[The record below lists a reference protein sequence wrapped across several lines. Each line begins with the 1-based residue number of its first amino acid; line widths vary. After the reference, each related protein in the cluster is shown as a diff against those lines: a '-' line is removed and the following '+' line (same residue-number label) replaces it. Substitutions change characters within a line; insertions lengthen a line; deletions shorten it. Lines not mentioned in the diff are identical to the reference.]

1 MLPLINNQIDW
12 LSIYFAF
19 IIILVFIPVAIYTKG
34 YVMEYKKHYSVKYM
48 LSLIILFV
56 VSMIGVVLSDN
67 AINFLVFWE
76 IMSISS
82 FFLVIYEYLNKE
94 SLKAGIF
101 YFVMT
106 HISGL
111 FLMIMFALLYKYTGS
126 FEFKEILKVSVNFS
140 PKQQYIIFIL
150 ALFGFG
156 AKMGIVPLHAWL
168 PKAHPAAPSNVSALM
183 SGVMLKVA
191 LYGFIRVTFVFLGNM
206 PILCGVIVLV
216 IGTITAIYSILNAL
230 LQNNIKKLLAY
241 SSAENIGLIFAT
253 LGISMI
259 AMNYN
264 LKMLAS
270 LALTAALLHCLNHAI
285 FKSLLFLNA
294 GSVLYATGTKNMD
307 ELGGLSKRM
316 KFTAICA
323 FIGTCAISA
332 VPPFNGFASEIL
344 ILRSFIEAITKVSNI
359 WVIILIFSC
368 AIIVALT
375 SGAAF
380 YASVKS
386 FGITFLGKP
395 RTEKAENVKTIPL
408 SMNIGQGL
416 LAVLA
421 IVTGIFSPFIIRE
434 ISYYTN
440 NLLEISEKSLS
451 FKNETEI
458 IVFTIILICIT
469 FILYM
474 FNKINSSNKK
484 QEISDTWACGYTQ
497 DKPYIQYTGSGFVQ
511 PAAKFFGPI
520 ANYEKKINLKE
531 TIHISQKTSDI
542 VENHLY
548 KSSIKIVDF
557 LTRKIIEINY
567 GKVQTHIS
575 YIFISLIIALVLV
588 LKFV

>member
-1 MLPLINNQIDW
+1 MLSFINFQKDW
-12 LSIYFAF
+12 LSIYFVL
-19 IIILVFIPVAIYTKG
+19 IIILIFIPVAIYSRG
-34 YVMEYKKHYSVKYM
+34 YIMEYKKHYSIKYM
-48 LSLIILFV
+48 LTLIILFV
-56 VSMIGVVLSDN
+56 VSMIGVVLANNS
-67 AINFLVFWE
+67 IEFLVFWE
-76 IMSISS
+76 IMSITS
-82 FFLVIYEYLNKE
+82 FFLVIYEYINKE
-94 SLKAGIF
+94 SLKSGIF

-111 FLMIMFALLYKYTGS
+111 FLMIMFAFLYKYTGS
-126 FEFKEILKVSVNFS
+126 FDFNEILKFSVNFS
-140 PKQQYIIFIL
+140 SKQKYIIFIL
-150 ALFGFG
+150 ALLGFG

-191 LYGFIRVTFVFLGNM
+191 LYGFIRVIFIFLTNI
-206 PILCGVIVLV
+206 PVICGVIILI
-216 IGTITAIYSILNAL
+216 IGTVTAIFSILNAL

-241 SSAENIGLIFAT
+241 SSAENIGLIFAV

-259 AMNYN
+259 AINYN
-264 LKMLAS
+264 LNMLAS

-307 ELGGLSKRM
+307 ELGGLHQSM
-316 KFTAICA
+316 KFTAICT

-344 ILRSFIEAITKVSNI
+344 ILRSFIEAITVVSNI
-359 WVIILIFSC
+359 WIIILIFSC
-368 AIIVALT
+368 GIIVALT

-380 YASVKS
+380 YATVKS

-395 RTEKAENVKTIPL
+395 RTEKAQNVKIIPT
-408 SMNIGQGL
+408 SMNIGQGI
-416 LAVLA
+416 LAILA
-421 IVTGIFSPFIIRE
+421 IVTGIFSPFIISE
-434 ISYYTN
+434 ISFYTN
-440 NLLEISEKSLS
+440 NLLNNSEKNLS

-458 IVFTIILICIT
+458 IGFTVILICMV

-484 QEISDTWACGYTQ
+484 QEIKETWACGYTE

-511 PAAKFFGPI
+511 PAAKTFGPI
-520 ANYEKKINLKE
+520 ANYNKKINLKE

-542 VENHLY
+542 VEDYLY
-548 KSSIKIVDF
+548 KASLKVVDF
-557 LTRKIIEINY
+557 LTTKIIEINY
-567 GKVQTHIS
+567 GKIQSHIS
-575 YIFISLIIALVLV
+575 YIFISVIVALVLV